1 MPSGVANGFE
11 RTFPVPKSASAKV
24 IDDCTTHHWVIGAP
38 SGAVSM
44 GVCKLCGAEREFSA
58 VPERGWVSRA
68 GGRKA
73 TA

>member
-1 MPSGVANGFE
+1 MESVTECA
-11 RTFPVPKSASAKV
+11 
-24 IDDCTTHHWVIGAP
+24 THHWVIGSP

-44 GVCKLCGAEREFSA
+44 GVCKICSAQREFSA

-73 TA
+73 TTA